1 MPVRHQWEEVP
12 TLNLTSMID
21 VLMLLIIFFMVGT
34 KFVESD
40 SQLKLKLPQVVDKP
54 SPATPGAKKIVD
66 VDAEG
71 QISLDGKV
79 LPMEELTKRLAAA
92 RSQSKGLGVVVRGDA
107 SSSLQRIAAVL
118 TACKKAGVSDLAIS
132 VSLVSADR
140 SNARRK

>member
-34 KFVESD
+34 KFIESD
-40 SQLKLKLPQVVDKP
+40 GQIKLKLPQVVDKP
-54 SPATPGAKKIVD
+54 GPMTPAAKKVVN
-66 VDAEG
+66 VDADG
-71 QISLDGKV
+71 QVSLDGKV
-79 LPMEELTKRLAAA
+79 VATEELTKRLAAA
-92 RSQSKGLGVVVRGDA
+92 RSQNKALGVVVRGDA
-107 SSSLQRIAAVL
+107 TSSLQKIASVL